1 MGLLFTNIQG
11 FAVKKSALC
20 FAISTALLTSAF
32 ATQAANVKVL
42 DKTHS
47 PAANFLA
54 YTEFELS
61 GEPLAE
67 SLGLDLDILDPNQVS
82 QPTAFDYAAG
92 IESYEYSEEAM
103 YALNYQSKMGPHL
116 VNGPINQARGGS
128 LTDLGKR
135 FIELAA
141 SVGFP
146 SEEIPLN
153 MYPISVPYM
162 SGSPEFVGKVDT
174 TKVNGE
180 QIESL
185 SATNKAATQNT
196 VVPAYFRDY
205 KTLAWDEASFDKTLN
220 PGAIGSIF
228 LKEIMW
234 SQDFLGGM
242 HVTETDEEVEATS
255 SKMDQDGV
263 HSLGVSAADG
273 FNGVIL
279 TEMSIDKLLIL
290 QDKLGFDGKNLGAKF
305 GPDYDAKKPVW
316 FAHKVAVQE
325 TENNGVNQL
334 DKLTV
339 TDGASTLRDTWM
351 LLWPVSEFY
360 AFTDQ
365 RTANTAQNPAFN
377 AVFDGKPFAA
387 APAKNIDSNA
397 SNDVVATDAFS
408 VASNIANLSFQNMAN
423 LHFNQ
428 SAGTFV
434 TKYDGKQNAQV
445 DTFDAAYSIV
455 ALSIYQRSQDA
466 LPVGY
471 ASAEGGD
478 VNLATKQGKQ
488 ALAMIKAQA
497 DYIVKTLTAK
507 NGLVADG
514 ATVGKSV
521 SKAQSLETQFAAI
534 RGLAAAYLATN
545 DASYKQAARNIFLAV
560 EKNMFD
566 AELGTWAQT
575 PGKATIHTPYTA
587 AAISGG
593 LRAVMLN
600 LANEEGENEP
610 SLELQH
616 LTERYTA
623 WFQIVVNGGQQL
635 SEWVGDSGENLLKN
649 SNTTDSDQDG
659 VFQVTAAG
667 GKFGTAQTMAAKVS
681 VSAK

>member
-1 MGLLFTNIQG
+1 M
-11 FAVKKSALC
+11 KKSALC
-20 FAISTALLTSAF
+20 FAISSALLSAAF
-32 ATQAANVKVL
+32 TAQAASVKVL
-42 DKTHS
+42 DKTLS

-67 SLGLDLDILDPNQVS
+67 SLGLDLDVLDPNQVD

-103 YALNYQSKMGPHL
+103 YALNYQSTMGPHL

-128 LTDLGKR
+128 LADLGKR
-135 FIELAA
+135 FISLAGA
-141 SVGFP
+141 VGFP

-153 MYPISVPYM
+153 MYPISVPYV
-162 SGSPEFVGKVDT
+162 SGSPEFAGKVDT

-180 QIESL
+180 ELEVL
-185 SATNKAATQNT
+185 SATGKAAVHNT
-196 VVPAYFRDY
+196 VIPAYFRDY
-205 KTLAWDEASFDKTLN
+205 KTLAWDNASFDKALN

-228 LKEIMW
+228 LKEVMW

-242 HVTETDEEVEATS
+242 HVTTTDEEVEATS
-255 SKMDQDGV
+255 STMDQDGK

-273 FNGVIL
+273 FNGMIL

-290 QDKLGFDGKNLGAKF
+290 QQQLGFDGKNLGVKF
-305 GPDYDAKKPVW
+305 GPDYDASKNPIW
-316 FAHKVAVQE
+316 FAHKVAVKE
-325 TENNGVNQL
+325 TQKNNVNNIG
-334 DKLTV
+334 KLAV
-339 TDGASTLRDTWM
+339 TDGSSSLRDTWM

-365 RTANTAQNPAFN
+365 RTANTAQNPAFK

-387 APAKNIDSNA
+387 APKQNIDGKTN
-397 SNDVVATDAFS
+397 NNVVADDAFS
-408 VASNIANLSFQNMAN
+408 LASNIANLSFQNLAN
-423 LHFNQ
+423 LHFNKK
-428 SAGTFV
+428 AGTFV

-445 DTFDAAYSIV
+445 ETFDAAYSIV

-471 ASAEGGD
+471 AAADGGD
-478 VNLATKQGKQ
+478 VDLATPQGKQ
-488 ALAMIKAQA
+488 ALGLIKAQA
-497 DYIVKTLTAK
+497 DYIVNTLVAK
-507 NGLVADG
+507 NGLVYDG

-521 SKAQSLETQFAAI
+521 DKNQSLDAQFAAI
-534 RGLAAAYLATN
+534 RGLVSAYLATQDN
-545 DASYKQAARNIFLAV
+545 TYKQAARSIFLAV

-575 PGKATIHTPYTA
+575 PGKATIHTPLTA

-593 LRAVMLN
+593 LRETILH
-600 LANEEGENEP
+600 LANEEGEHVP
-610 SLELQH
+610 ALELQH

-623 WFQIVVNGGQQL
+623 WFKKVVNGGQQL

-649 SNTTDSDQDG
+649 SSTTDSDNDG
-659 VFQVTAAG
+659 VQQVTAAG
-667 GKFGTAQTMAAKVS
+667 GKYGTAQTMAAKVS
-681 VSAK
+681 VSAN

>member
-1 MGLLFTNIQG
+1 
-11 FAVKKSALC
+11 VKQSALC
-20 FAISTALLTSAF
+20 YAISTALLAGTF
-32 ATQAANVKVL
+32 AAQAANVQVL

-82 QPTAFDYAAG
+82 QPTSFDYAAG

-103 YALNYQSKMGPHL
+103 YALNYQSTMGPHL
-116 VNGPINQARGGS
+116 VNGPVNQARGGS
-128 LTDLGKR
+128 LADLGKR
-135 FIELAA
+135 FIELASA
-141 SVGFP
+141 VGFP

-162 SGSPEFVGKVDT
+162 SGNPEFVGKVDT

-180 QIESL
+180 ELEVL
-185 SATNKAATQNT
+185 SAKNKAAVHNT
-196 VVPAYFRDY
+196 VIPAYFRDY
-205 KTLAWDEASFDKTLN
+205 KTLAWNPASFDKSIN

-228 LKEIMW
+228 LKEVMW

-242 HVTETDEEVEATS
+242 HVTASDEEVEATS
-255 SKMDQDGV
+255 STMDQDGV

-279 TEMSIDKLLIL
+279 TEMSLDKLLIL
-290 QDKLGFDGKNLGAKF
+290 QDKLGYDGKKLGAKF
-305 GPDYDAKKPVW
+305 GPDYDASKNPVW
-316 FAHKVAVQE
+316 FAHKVAVNE
-325 TENNGVNQL
+325 TKQNGVNKL
-334 DKLTV
+334 GKLTV
-339 TDGASTLRDTWM
+339 TDGSSSLRDTWM

-365 RTANTAQNPAFN
+365 RTANTAQNPAFTS
-377 AVFDGKPFAA
+377 VFDGKPFAA
-387 APAKNIDSNA
+387 APKQNVDNNS
-397 SNDVVATDAFS
+397 SNDIIATDAFS
-408 VASNIANLSFQNMAN
+408 VASNIANLSFQNLAN
-423 LHFNQ
+423 LHFNAK
-428 SAGTFV
+428 AGTFV

-445 DTFDAAYSIV
+445 NTFDAAYSLV

-471 ASAEGGD
+471 ASADGGD

-488 ALAMIKAQA
+488 ALSMIKAQA
-497 DYIVKTLTAK
+497 DYIVNTLIAK
-507 NGLVADG
+507 NGLVVDG

-521 SKAQSLETQFAAI
+521 AKSQSLDAQFAAI
-534 RGLAAAYLATN
+534 RGLVAAYLATN
-545 DASYKQAARNIFLAV
+545 DISYKNSARSIFLAV

-566 AELGTWAQT
+566 AELGTWAQV
-575 PGKATIHTPYTA
+575 PGKATIHTPLTA

-593 LRAVMLN
+593 LRETMLH
-600 LANEEGENEP
+600 LVNEEGESQP

-616 LTERYTA
+616 LTERYNA
-623 WFQIVVNGGQQL
+623 WFKVVVNGGQQL
-635 SEWVGDSGENLLKN
+635 SEWVGDSGENLIKN
-649 SNTTDSDQDG
+649 STTTDSDQDG

>member
-1 MGLLFTNIQG
+1 
-11 FAVKKSALC
+11 VKKSALC
-20 FAISTALLTSAF
+20 FAISSALLSTAF
-32 ATQAANVKVL
+32 ATQAANVTVL
-42 DKTHS
+42 DKTLS

-67 SLGLDLDILDPNQVS
+67 SLGLDLDVLDPNQVD

-103 YALNYQSKMGPHL
+103 YALNYQSTMGPHL
-116 VNGPINQARGGS
+116 VNGPVNQARGGS
-128 LTDLGKR
+128 LSDLGKR

-153 MYPISVPYM
+153 MYPISVPYV
-162 SGSPEFVGKVDT
+162 SGNPEFVGKVDT

-180 QIESL
+180 ALEVL
-185 SATNKAATQNT
+185 SATGKSAVHNT
-196 VVPAYFRDY
+196 VIPAYFRDY
-205 KTLAWDEASFDKTLN
+205 KTLAWDNASFDKALN
-220 PGAIGSIF
+220 PGAIGGIF
-228 LKEIMW
+228 LKEVMW

-242 HVTETDEEVEATS
+242 HVTATDEEVEATS
-255 SKMDQDGV
+255 STMDQDGK

-279 TEMSIDKLLIL
+279 TEMSLDKLLIL
-290 QDKLGFDGKNLGAKF
+290 QQQLGYDGKKLGVKF
-305 GPDYDAKKPVW
+305 GPDYDATKKPIW
-316 FAHKVAVQE
+316 FAHKVAVTE
-325 TENNGVNQL
+325 TQRNDVNNLG
-334 DKLTV
+334 KLTV
-339 TDGASTLRDTWM
+339 ADGSSSLRDTWM

-365 RTANTAQNPAFN
+365 RTANTAQNPAFT

-387 APAKNIDSNA
+387 APKQNIDGNSNNNVNA
-397 SNDVVATDAFS
+397 DDAFS
-408 VASNIANLSFQNMAN
+408 VASNIANLSFQNLAN
-423 LHFNQ
+423 LHFNKK
-428 SAGTFV
+428 AGTFV

-445 DTFDAAYSIV
+445 TTFDAAYSLV

-471 ASAEGGD
+471 ASAAGSD
-478 VNLATKQGKQ
+478 VDLATPQGKQ
-488 ALAMIKAQA
+488 ALTLIKAQA
-497 DYIVKTLTAK
+497 DYIVNALVAK
-507 NGLVADG
+507 NGLVYDG
-514 ATVGKSV
+514 ATLGKSV
-521 SKAQSLETQFAAI
+521 TKTQSLDAQFAAI
-534 RGLAAAYLATN
+534 RGLVAAFLATE
-545 DASYKQAARNIFLAV
+545 DAGYKQAARSIFLAV
-560 EKNMFD
+560 EKNMYD
-566 AELGTWAQT
+566 DELGTWAQT

-593 LRAVMLN
+593 LRETMLH
-600 LANEEGENEP
+600 LANEEGEHIP
-610 SLELQH
+610 ALELQH

-623 WFQIVVNGGQQL
+623 WFKRVVNGGQQL
-635 SEWVGDSGENLLKN
+635 SEWVGDSGENLLKHN
-649 SNTTDSDQDG
+649 STTDSDNDG
-659 VFQVTAAG
+659 VRQVTAAG

>member
-1 MGLLFTNIQG
+1 
-11 FAVKKSALC
+11 
-20 FAISTALLTSAF
+20 
-32 ATQAANVKVL
+32 
-42 DKTHS
+42 
-47 PAANFLA
+47 
-54 YTEFELS
+54 
-61 GEPLAE
+61 
-67 SLGLDLDILDPNQVS
+67 
-82 QPTAFDYAAG
+82 
-92 IESYEYSEEAM
+92 
-103 YALNYQSKMGPHL
+103 
-116 VNGPINQARGGS
+116 
-128 LTDLGKR
+128 
-135 FIELAA
+135 
-141 SVGFP
+141 
-146 SEEIPLN
+146 
-153 MYPISVPYM
+153 
-162 SGSPEFVGKVDT
+162 
-174 TKVNGE
+174 
-180 QIESL
+180 
-185 SATNKAATQNT
+185 
-196 VVPAYFRDY
+196 
-205 KTLAWDEASFDKTLN
+205 
-220 PGAIGSIF
+220 
-228 LKEIMW
+228 
-234 SQDFLGGM
+234 
-242 HVTETDEEVEATS
+242 
-255 SKMDQDGV
+255 
-263 HSLGVSAADG
+263 
-273 FNGVIL
+273 
-279 TEMSIDKLLIL
+279 
-290 QDKLGFDGKNLGAKF
+290 
-305 GPDYDAKKPVW
+305 
-316 FAHKVAVQE
+316 
-325 TENNGVNQL
+325 
-334 DKLTV
+334 
-339 TDGASTLRDTWM
+339 
-351 LLWPVSEFY
+351 
-360 AFTDQ
+360 
-365 RTANTAQNPAFN
+365 
-377 AVFDGKPFAA
+377 
-387 APAKNIDSNA
+387 
-397 SNDVVATDAFS
+397 VVATDAFS

>member
-1 MGLLFTNIQG
+1 M
-11 FAVKKSALC
+11 KKSALC
-20 FAISTALLTSAF
+20 FAISSALLSTAF
-32 ATQAANVKVL
+32 ATQAANVTVL

-67 SLGLDLDILDPNQVS
+67 SLGLDLDVLDPNQVD

-103 YALNYQSKMGPHL
+103 YALNYQSSMGPHL
-116 VNGPINQARGGS
+116 VNGPVNQARGGS
-128 LTDLGKR
+128 LSDLGKR

-153 MYPISVPYM
+153 MYPISLPYV
-162 SGSPEFVGKVDT
+162 SGNPEFVGKVDT

-180 QIESL
+180 ALEVL
-185 SATNKAATQNT
+185 SATGKAAVHNT
-196 VVPAYFRDY
+196 VIPAYFRDY
-205 KTLAWDEASFDKTLN
+205 KTLVWDNASFDKALN

-228 LKEIMW
+228 LKEVMW

-242 HVTETDEEVEATS
+242 HVTATDEEVEATS
-255 SKMDQDGV
+255 STMDQDGK

-279 TEMSIDKLLIL
+279 TEMSLDKLLVL
-290 QDKLGFDGKNLGAKF
+290 QQQLGYDGKKLGVKF
-305 GPDYDAKKPVW
+305 GPDYDATKKPIW
-316 FAHKVAVQE
+316 FAHKVAVTE
-325 TENNGVNQL
+325 TQKNDVNNLG
-334 DKLTV
+334 KLV
-339 TDGASTLRDTWM
+339 VADGSSSLRDTWM

-365 RTANTAQNPAFN
+365 RTANTAQNPAFT

-387 APAKNIDSNA
+387 APKQNVDGNSGNNVIAD
-397 SNDVVATDAFS
+397 DAFS
-408 VASNIANLSFQNMAN
+408 VASNIANLSFQNLAN
-423 LHFNQ
+423 LHFNKK
-428 SAGTFV
+428 AGTFV

-445 DTFDAAYSIV
+445 TTFDAAYSLV

-471 ASAEGGD
+471 ASAAGGD
-478 VNLATKQGKQ
+478 VDIATPQGKQ
-488 ALAMIKAQA
+488 ALSLIKAQA
-497 DYIVKTLTAK
+497 DYIVNELVAK
-507 NGLVADG
+507 NGLVYDG
-514 ATVGKSV
+514 ATLGKSV
-521 SKAQSLETQFAAI
+521 TKTQSLDAQFAAI
-534 RGLAAAYLATN
+534 RGLVAAFLATE
-545 DASYKQAARNIFLAV
+545 DASYKQAARAIFLAV
-560 EKNMFD
+560 EKNMYD
-566 AELGTWAQT
+566 PALGTWAQI

-593 LRAVMLN
+593 LRETMLH
-600 LANEEGENEP
+600 LANEEGEHIP
-610 SLELQH
+610 ALELQH

-623 WFQIVVNGGQQL
+623 WFKRVVNGGQQL
-635 SEWVGDSGENLLKN
+635 SEWVGDSGENLLMN
-649 SNTTDSDQDG
+649 DPNTDSDNDG
-659 VFQVTAAG
+659 VRQVTAAG

>member
-1 MGLLFTNIQG
+1 M
-11 FAVKKSALC
+11 KKSALY
-20 FAISTALLTSAF
+20 FAISSALLSTAF
-32 ATQAANVKVL
+32 ATQAANVTVL

-67 SLGLDLDILDPNQVS
+67 SLGLDLDVLDPNQVD

-103 YALNYQSKMGPHL
+103 YALNYQSTMGPHL
-116 VNGPINQARGGS
+116 VNGPVNQARGGS
-128 LTDLGKR
+128 LADLGKR

-141 SVGFP
+141 AVGFP

-153 MYPISVPYM
+153 MYPISLPYV

-180 QIESL
+180 ELEVL
-185 SATNKAATQNT
+185 SATGKAAVHNT
-196 VVPAYFRDY
+196 VIPAYFRDY
-205 KTLAWDEASFDKTLN
+205 KTLAWDNASFDKALN

-228 LKEIMW
+228 LKEVMW

-242 HVTETDEEVEATS
+242 HVTTTDEEVEATS
-255 SKMDQDGV
+255 STMDQDGK

-279 TEMSIDKLLIL
+279 TEMSLDKLLVL
-290 QDKLGFDGKNLGAKF
+290 QQQLGYDGSKLGVKF
-305 GPDYDAKKPVW
+305 GPDYDATKKPIW

-325 TENNGVNQL
+325 TQRNNVNNL
-334 DKLTV
+334 GKLTV
-339 TDGASTLRDTWM
+339 KDGSSSLRDTWM

-365 RTANTAQNPAFN
+365 RTANTAQNPAFT

-387 APAKNIDSNA
+387 APKQNIDGNSNNNVIA
-397 SNDVVATDAFS
+397 DDAFS
-408 VASNIANLSFQNMAN
+408 VAGNIANLSFQNLAN
-423 LHFNQ
+423 LHFNKK
-428 SAGTFV
+428 AGTFV

-445 DTFDAAYSIV
+445 TTFDAAYSLV

-471 ASAEGGD
+471 ASAAGGD
-478 VNLATKQGKQ
+478 VDLATPQGKQ
-488 ALAMIKAQA
+488 ALALIKAQA
-497 DYIVKTLTAK
+497 DYIVNELVAK
-507 NGLVADG
+507 NGLVYDG
-514 ATVGKSV
+514 ATLGKSV
-521 SKAQSLETQFAAI
+521 TKTQSLDAQFAAI
-534 RGLAAAYLATN
+534 RGLVAAFLATE
-545 DASYKQAARNIFLAV
+545 DASYKQAARSIFLAV
-560 EKNMFD
+560 EKNMYD
-566 AELGTWAQT
+566 DELGTWAQT
-575 PGKATIHTPYTA
+575 PGRATIHTPYTA

-593 LRAVMLN
+593 LRETMLH
-600 LANEEGENEP
+600 LANEEGEHIP
-610 SLELQH
+610 ALELQH

-623 WFQIVVNGGQQL
+623 WFKRVVNGGQQL

-649 SNTTDSDQDG
+649 DPTTDSDNDG
-659 VFQVTAAG
+659 VLQVTAAG